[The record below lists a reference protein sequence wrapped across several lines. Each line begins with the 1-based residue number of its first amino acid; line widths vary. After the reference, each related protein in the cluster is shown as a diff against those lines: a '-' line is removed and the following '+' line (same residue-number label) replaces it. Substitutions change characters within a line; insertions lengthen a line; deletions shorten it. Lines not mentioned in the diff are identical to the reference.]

1 MTKLAAQK
9 RLTVLWFSFSA
20 LLALLFV
27 AFSILGTFKN
37 SEADIWQWYSQN
49 IVPTLTLI
57 IGSFYAA
64 AAAQDEATAP
74 QVDVFYYRMCFYI
87 SLFYLLALCATV
99 LAVPTSQLE
108 PLARL
113 KLLNS
118 SKLYLTIFQGVVS
131 YSLGVFFVKSSS
143 KT

>member
-9 RLTVLWFSFSA
+9 RLTVLWFSSSA
-20 LLALLFV
+20 VLALLFV
-27 AFSILGTFKN
+27 VFTILGTFQD
-37 SEADIWQWYSQN
+37 STTEIWQWYSQN
-49 IVPTLTLI
+49 IVPSLTLI
-57 IGSFYAA
+57 LGSFYAT

-74 QVDVFYYRMCFYI
+74 QVDMFYYHMCFYI

-131 YSLGVFFVKSSS
+131 YSLGVFFVKSSP
-143 KT
+143 KA